1 MIIVYDKKTTKGNFN
16 NNGLAILDECIKA
29 EITEELNGEYSL
41 YIEYPANSKK
51 ANFLI
56 EFNIIKADGQ
66 LFRIYKIE
74 REQKIIRKIKI
85 WARHIFYDLAFY
97 FIEAVNLLNAN
108 MKEALEGTIP
118 PEAQVIFEFK
128 APEKNIYPVK
138 MRNVNGLEA
147 IFKLIEIYGGELKR
161 NNYQTEIAEKLG
173 ETKDIIVKYGKN
185 IKGLRAIIDTNEFA
199 TRIYP
204 IGENNLVLPERYIEA
219 DSNITNLLPYPIT
232 RKIEFQ
238 GIKDVEQL
246 RDVAKEYIK
255 KISNPFI
262 NIKVDFLELSKTK
275 EYKEYSNL
283 FKLSLGDIVKVKHE
297 KLGIYSELRVIKKV
311 KDLLNPINTKIEF
324 GVPLNTI
331 INKLDFTSIIEKLE
345 SKIEGS
351 QNAVIIKKNSEA
363 ITISL
368 TSFYQAIAVGISAL
382 ADTNLTC
389 NLIINGTASSDLTL
403 YMKFSLDGQYYEFQ
417 PSQKLSSG
425 ENIINLTIPIPQV
438 TAGHHAFVVEM
449 KTSEGTFNIDK
460 NNLQVMIEGRN
471 LEGGLS
477 PSLPRAEVMQFVL
490 YSLFLNKI
498 QSYKNNL
505 KTEVNINNP
514 IDDKLQN
521 LQQISYNEALS
532 KGITNIKTD
541 NKITMKIIRISQ
553 KANEDF
559 YLNLITDEWVKHF
572 KELKDMGDGNWKED
586 NYITIKEL
594 KPTTKGEPGTL
605 LGLGA
610 VFTVQFSDPS
620 QYKELE
626 NFEVSLVKVGG
637 V

>member
-1 MIIVYDKKTTKGNFN
+1 MFSYRI
-16 NNGLAILDECIKA
+16 ECIKA

-297 KLGIYSELRVIKKV
+297 KLGIYSELRVIK
-311 KDLLNPINTKIEF
+311 
-324 GVPLNTI
+324 
-331 INKLDFTSIIEKLE
+331 
-345 SKIEGS
+345 
-351 QNAVIIKKNSEA
+351 
-363 ITISL
+363 
-368 TSFYQAIAVGISAL
+368 
-382 ADTNLTC
+382 
-389 NLIINGTASSDLTL
+389 
-403 YMKFSLDGQYYEFQ
+403 
-417 PSQKLSSG
+417 
-425 ENIINLTIPIPQV
+425 
-438 TAGHHAFVVEM
+438 
-449 KTSEGTFNIDK
+449 
-460 NNLQVMIEGRN
+460 
-471 LEGGLS
+471 
-477 PSLPRAEVMQFVL
+477 
-490 YSLFLNKI
+490 
-498 QSYKNNL
+498 
-505 KTEVNINNP
+505 
-514 IDDKLQN
+514 
-521 LQQISYNEALS
+521 
-532 KGITNIKTD
+532 NIKS
-541 NKITMKIIRISQ
+541 IQIL
-553 KANEDF
+553 F
-559 YLNLITDEWVKHF
+559 
-572 KELKDMGDGNWKED
+572 
-586 NYITIKEL
+586 
-594 KPTTKGEPGTL
+594 
-605 LGLGA
+605 
-610 VFTVQFSDPS
+610 
-620 QYKELE
+620 
-626 NFEVSLVKVGG
+626 
-637 V
+637 